1 MLLSKGTASRI
12 QDRSLFALL
21 FLLVGTLSLLP
32 LVRLLL
38 EAAAPG
44 GHPSLAALSAVFA
57 NPVTWRATAH
67 SIEIALG
74 GTMLA
79 TAIGV
84 AIALVVGL
92 GDIRGRNAFVFCFV
106 LPLMIAPQVTAL
118 AWLQVAGPSSPLLH
132 AIGLAPAM
140 GAPNPLYS
148 REGIILLFGIEYSP
162 LVFLTLRAGMRSL
175 PRELVEAALSTGAGR
190 IRILRT
196 IVLPLMTPPLVA
208 GVALTFVSCIGN
220 FGIPAFLGIPGS
232 YIVLPTLIYQRLS
245 GLGPGVLAEVAS
257 LSVIAGAIAVA
268 GILLQNYMLSR
279 RDYRITGN
287 SLTTT
292 PFELGRWRLP
302 VEIML
307 WVYVAAV
314 LVVPFASLVA
324 ISLVPIFGVPLSRST
339 ATIENYRYVLFEYAA
354 SHRAFR
360 NSFLLAGCT
369 AFLIVAISA
378 PVAYFLAWR
387 DSRVLKVLNLVAE
400 LPYALPGIVF
410 AIALIL
416 VFLNPIPVLNFSIY
430 STIWIL
436 FFAYLGRFLVLG
448 LRPIISGYHQID
460 RALEEAAQALGASL
474 GRRMVT
480 VMFPLVAPAAAAGA
494 LLVFLMAFSEL
505 TLSALLWSSGA
516 ETLGT
521 VMFSFQQSGGVNY
534 ASSMAVVTI
543 LVTLVLMLSTL
554 LLGRRLPDGVLPW
567 RD

>member
-1 MLLSKGTASRI
+1 MILTKGTASRI
-12 QDRSLFALL
+12 QDRSLFTLL

-32 LVRLLL
+32 LARLLF
-38 EAAAPG
+38 EAVAPNGVPSFAAI
-44 GHPSLAALSAVFA
+44 SKVFS

-67 SIEIALG
+67 SLEISFG
-74 GTMLA
+74 GTLLA
-79 TAIGV
+79 TVIGLV
-84 AIALVVGL
+84 VALVVGL

-118 AWLQVAGPSSPLLH
+118 AWLQVAGPSSPLLR

-140 GAPNPLYS
+140 GTPNPFYS
-148 REGIILLFGIEYSP
+148 REGIILLLGIEYAP
-162 LVFLTLRAGMRSL
+162 LVFLTLRAGLRSL
-175 PRELVEAALSTGAGR
+175 PRELIEAALSTGASR
-190 IRILRT
+190 FRILRT
-196 IVLPLMTPPLVA
+196 IVVPLMTPPLVA

-245 GLGPGVLAEVAS
+245 GLGPSVLSEVSS
-257 LSVIAGAIAVA
+257 LSVIAGTIAIA

-287 SLTTT
+287 SLAAA
-292 PFELGRWRLP
+292 PFDLGRWRLP
-302 VEIML
+302 VEIL
-307 WVYVAAV
+307 IWTYIACV
-314 LVVPFASLVA
+314 LAIPFASLIA
-324 ISLVPIFGVPLSRST
+324 ISLVPIFGVPLSWAT
-339 ATIENYRYVLFEYAA
+339 ASIENYKYVMFEYAA
-354 SHRAFR
+354 SARAFR
-360 NSFLLAGCT
+360 NSFLLAGCS

-378 PVAYFLAWR
+378 PLAYFLAWR
-387 DSRVLKVLNLVAE
+387 NSRVLKFLNLTAE

-416 VFLNPIPVLNFSIY
+416 VFLNPIPVLGFTIY
-430 STIWIL
+430 NTIWII

-448 LRPIISGYHQID
+448 LRPVISGYHQLD
-460 RALEEAAQALGASL
+460 RSLEEAAQALGASL
-474 GRRMVT
+474 GRRMLT
-480 VMFPLVAPAAAAGA
+480 IMFPLVAHAAAAGA

-534 ASSMAVVTI
+534 ASSIAVITI

-554 LLGRRLPDGVLPW
+554 LLGRRLPNGVLPW

>member
-1 MLLSKGTASRI
+1 MILTKGTASRI
-12 QDRSLFALL
+12 QDRSLFTLL
-21 FLLVGTLSLLP
+21 FFLVGTLSLLP
-32 LVRLLL
+32 LARLLF
-38 EAAAPG
+38 EAVAPNG
-44 GHPSLAALSAVFA
+44 IPSLAAISKVFS

-67 SIEIALG
+67 SLEISLG
-74 GTMLA
+74 GTLLA
-79 TAIGV
+79 TVIGLV
-84 AIALVVGL
+84 IALVVGL

-118 AWLQVAGPSSPLLH
+118 AWLQVAGPSSPLLR

-140 GAPNPLYS
+140 GTPNPLYS
-148 REGIILLFGIEYSP
+148 REGIILLFGIEYAP
-162 LVFLTLRAGMRSL
+162 LVFLTLRAGLRSL
-175 PRELVEAALSTGAGR
+175 PRELIEAALSTGASR
-190 IRILRT
+190 FRILRT
-196 IVLPLMTPPLVA
+196 IVVPLMTPPLVA

-245 GLGPGVLAEVAS
+245 GLGPSVLSEVSS
-257 LSVIAGAIAVA
+257 LSVIAGTIAVA

-287 SLTTT
+287 SLAAA

-302 VEIML
+302 VEIL
-307 WVYVAAV
+307 IWTYIAFV
-314 LVVPFASLVA
+314 LAIPFASLIA
-324 ISLVPIFGVPLSRST
+324 ISLVPIFGVPLSWAT
-339 ATIENYRYVLFEYAA
+339 ASIENYRYVMFEYAA
-354 SHRAFR
+354 SARAFR
-360 NSFLLAGCT
+360 NSFLLAGCS
-369 AFLIVAISA
+369 AILIVAISA
-378 PVAYFLAWR
+378 PLAYFLAWR
-387 DSRVLKVLNLVAE
+387 NSRLLKFLNLTAE
-400 LPYALPGIVF
+400 MPYALPGIVF

-416 VFLNPIPVLNFSIY
+416 VFLNPIPILNFTIY
-430 STIWIL
+430 NTIWII

-448 LRPIISGYHQID
+448 LRPVISGYHQLD
-460 RALEEAAQALGASL
+460 RSLEEVAQALGASL
-474 GRRMVT
+474 GRRMLT
-480 VMFPLVAPAAAAGA
+480 VMFPLVAHAAAAGA

-534 ASSMAVVTI
+534 ASSIAVITI

-554 LLGRRLPDGVLPW
+554 LLGRRLPNGVLPW